1 MIQTFARTSTR
12 LADGRELIYFDEQ
25 AQAREIVDA
34 RAMPLARERSEL
46 RYDAMRD
53 EWVAVASHRHRRTH
67 LPAPEAC
74 PLCPST
80 ALRAT
85 EIPARDYDVVV
96 FENRFPA
103 FAGPPVDDALAP
115 GVGAT
120 SVGRG
125 RCEVMCFT
133 SDHDA
138 SFATLTPRRLR
149 TVVEAWVDRTLT
161 LGAMDGV
168 EQVFVFENCGT
179 EIGVTLT
186 HPHGQIYGYPFVTP
200 RTAQELRALAAHRAV
215 TGRDLTADVLAAER
229 ADGSR
234 IVRST
239 THWTAFVPF
248 AARWPLEI
256 HVLPNRRAI
265 DLPDLSDAERDD
277 LCAVYPDVL
286 RRVEQVAGPDAP
298 YIASWH
304 QAPTRVGRDLAT
316 LRLEVFSVR
325 RGDDKI
331 KYLAGSESAMGVFV
345 NDVRPEDVARALRD
359 ATP

>member
-1 MIQTFARTSTR
+1 MFQRTSTR
-12 LADGRELIYFDEQ
+12 LADGRELIYFDEEPREREDVDTRLLPP
-25 AQAREIVDA
+25 ART
-34 RAMPLARERSEL
+34 RSEL
-46 RYDAMRD
+46 RYDPMRD
-53 EWVAVASHRHRRTH
+53 EWVAVASHRQTRTH
-67 LPAPEAC
+67 LPAADSC

-80 ALRAT
+80 VLRAT
-85 EIPARDYDVVV
+85 EIPAPGYDVVV

-103 FAGPPVDDALAP
+103 FAGPPVGEAITP

-125 RCEVMCFT
+125 RCEVVCFT
-133 SDHDA
+133 AEHEA
-138 SFATLTPRRLR
+138 SFARLTPRRIR
-149 TVVEAWVDRTLT
+149 TVVEAWVDRTLV

-200 RTAQELRALAAHRAV
+200 RTVQELRAVAAHRAA
-215 TGRDLTADVLAAER
+215 TGRDLTADVLAAEL

-256 HVLPNRRAI
+256 HVLPHRRAI

-277 LCAVYPDVL
+277 LCVVYPDLL
-286 RRVEQVAGPDAP
+286 RRIEKVAGPSAP

-325 RGDDKI
+325 RGDDKL

-345 NDVRPEDVARALRD
+345 NDVRPEDIAAALRD
-359 ATP
+359 AGP

>member
-1 MIQTFARTSTR
+1 
-12 LADGRELIYFDEQ
+12 
-25 AQAREIVDA
+25 
-34 RAMPLARERSEL
+34 
-46 RYDAMRD
+46 MRD
-53 EWVAVASHRHRRTH
+53 EWVAVASHRQTRTH
-67 LPAPEAC
+67 LPSADSC

-85 EIPARDYDVVV
+85 EIPAPDYDVVV

-103 FAGPPVDDALAP
+103 FAGPPIDEAVIP
-115 GVGAT
+115 GVGA
-120 SVGRG
+120 SRAGQG
-125 RCEVMCFT
+125 RCEVVCFT
-133 SDHDA
+133 SEHDA
-138 SFATLTPRRLR
+138 SFATLSSRRLR
-149 TVVEAWVDRTLT
+149 TVIEAWVDRTVD
-161 LGAMDGV
+161 LGATDGV

-200 RTAQELRALAAHRAV
+200 RTTQELRALAAHRGA
-215 TGRDLTADVLAAER
+215 TGRDLTADVLAAEL
-229 ADGSR
+229 ADGRR

-239 THWTAFVPF
+239 AHWTAFVPF

-265 DLPDLSDAERDD
+265 DLPDLSDSERESLADVYAD
-277 LCAVYPDVL
+277 LL
-286 RRVEQVAGPDAP
+286 RRIENVAGPDAP

-316 LRLEVFSVR
+316 LRLELFSVR
-325 RGDDKI
+325 RGDDKL

-345 NDVRPEDVARALRD
+345 NDVRPEAVAQALRD
-359 ATP
+359 AAPVTQEG